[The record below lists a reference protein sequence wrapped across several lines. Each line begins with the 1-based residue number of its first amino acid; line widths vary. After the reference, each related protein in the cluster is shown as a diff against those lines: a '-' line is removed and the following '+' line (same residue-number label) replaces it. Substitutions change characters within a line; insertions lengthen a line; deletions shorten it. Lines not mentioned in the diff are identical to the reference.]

1 MFDPHKAQECPPF
14 TIYRFRAL
22 RYPIRTHHELLTNR
36 GLSIIIV
43 MKDDVSIPLNMIMVS
58 DVRNTYR
65 LFVDIT

>member
-1 MFDPHKAQECPPF
+1 M
-14 TIYRFRAL
+14 
-22 RYPIRTHHELLTNR
+22 RTHHELLTNR